1 MFQSNEDPRPNPDQC
16 PITGPA
22 GVTARSSDRSYLVNS
37 LHGSVSDPDVWLR
50 GF

>member
-1 MFQSNEDPRPNPDQC
+1 MKTPDQI
-16 PITGPA
+16 PTSVPLQDLRT